1 MRVQITARQCDVSDE
16 TRVRATN
23 LMERLEKFEPDL
35 QSVELVFEEERMAC
49 GVEGILSI
57 ARAEPVVARGE
68 GRDFTAA
75 SDDLSDKLA
84 KILRRRRS
92 QRRDRARSSTVEAV
106 ED

>member
-1 MRVQITARQCDVSDE
+1 MQITARHCDVPDE
-16 TRVRATN
+16 TRLRATS
-23 LMERLEKFEPDL
+23 LMERLVKFEPNL
-35 QSVELVFEEERMAC
+35 QSAELVFEEERMGY

-75 SDDLSDKLA
+75 ADELSDKLA

-92 QRRDRARSSTVEAV
+92 QRRDRARSSTVEV
-106 ED
+106 LED

>member
-1 MRVQITARQCDVSDE
+1 VRVQITARHCDVSDE
-16 TRVRATN
+16 TRIRATSQ
-23 LMERLEKFEPDL
+23 MERLEKFEPNL
-35 QSVELVFEEERMAC
+35 QSAELVFEEERMTSS
-49 GVEGILSI
+49 VEGILSI
-57 ARAEPVVARGE
+57 ARAEPVVARGG

-92 QRRDRARSSTVEAV
+92 QRRDVARSSTVEPV

>member
-1 MRVQITARQCDVSDE
+1 
-16 TRVRATN
+16 
-23 LMERLEKFEPDL
+23 MERLEKFEPNL
-35 QSVELVFEEERMAC
+35 QSAELVFEEERMAC

-57 ARAEPVVARGE
+57 ARAEAVVARGE

-92 QRRDRARSSTVEAV
+92 QRRDRARSSTVEVV
-106 ED
+106 EE

>member
-1 MRVQITARQCDVSDE
+1 
-16 TRVRATN
+16 
-23 LMERLEKFEPDL
+23 MERLEKFEPNL
-35 QSVELVFEEERMAC
+35 QSAELVFEEERMAC

-57 ARAEPVVARGE
+57 ARAEAVVARGE

-92 QRRDRARSSTVEAV
+92 QRRDRARSSTVEV
-106 ED
+106 IDE

>member
-1 MRVQITARQCDVSDE
+1 MRVQITARHCDVPDE
-16 TRVRATN
+16 TRLRATS

-35 QSVELVFEEERMAC
+35 QSADLVFEEGRMGC
-49 GVEGILSI
+49 EVEGILAI
-57 ARAEPVVARGE
+57 ARAEPVVARGD

-75 SDDLSDKLA
+75 SDDLSDKLS

-92 QRRDRARSSTVEAV
+92 QRRDRARSSSAPIT